1 MWFRKNNKTTAK
13 QKLDRAGRAVIQAG
27 SLRDEEIKAI
37 AAAPYL
43 FQQLRARIETEREQR
58 GSVMNQLP
66 VVNTSW
72 QAPRW
77 GLLAT
82 AVLLLMVISGLLWEG
97 MNRAAP
103 DQQARVLKPEVIKPT
118 IPDIGGLQPENSKAD
133 EQIVERSFLPVAQKH
148 KSMRPAKMVRLVS
161 RPEEESA
168 EFIHLTTQPGDEEAE
183 QIVRVELPR
192 SSLRAWGLQVSPEL
206 TNEKVQ
212 AEVVISS
219 DGVTRS
225 IRIVN

>member
-1 MWFRKNNKTTAK
+1 MWFRKNNKTAAK

>member
-1 MWFRKNNKTTAK
+1 MWFRKNNKISAK

-27 SLRDEEIKAI
+27 SLRDEEVKAI

-58 GSVMNQLP
+58 ESVMNQLP

-82 AVLLLMVISGLLWEG
+82 AVLLLAAISGFLWQG
-97 MNRAAP
+97 MNGTAP
-103 DQQARVLKPEVIKPT
+103 DQQGKVLKPEVFKPT
-118 IPDIGGLQPENSKAD
+118 IPDIGGTQPENSKAD
-133 EQIVERSFLPVAQKH
+133 TQIVEHSFLPTAQKH
-148 KSMRPAKMVRLVS
+148 KNIRPAKIVRLVNT
-161 RPEEESA
+161 EEDAA
-168 EFIHLTTQPGDEEAE
+168 EFIHLTSQPGDEEAE